1 MKETERQ
8 NWIRIKEAME
18 KSGKTDNQFYI
29 RAVEIAKGGDDPL
42 ADKLK

>member
-1 MKETERQ
+1 MNEAERQ
-8 NWIRIKEAME
+8 NWVRVKEAME

-29 RAVEIAKGGDDPL
+29 RAVEIARGGDDPL